1 VGTTPESIHV
11 VETMAMNTSIGTAG
25 IICVELRQ
33 KPSFIPLRDKLPLH
47 AASNTASI
55 AAVSK
60 AQGLRTDMASAPTKA
75 TTAASDTSN
84 NTIGAAEM
92 PNEGTF
98 TVLSGILNLFNAMC
112 IK

>member
-1 VGTTPESIHV
+1 
-11 VETMAMNTSIGTAG
+11 
-25 IICVELRQ
+25 
-33 KPSFIPLRDKLPLH
+33 
-47 AASNTASI
+47 
-55 AAVSK
+55 
-60 AQGLRTDMASAPTKA
+60 MASAPTKA